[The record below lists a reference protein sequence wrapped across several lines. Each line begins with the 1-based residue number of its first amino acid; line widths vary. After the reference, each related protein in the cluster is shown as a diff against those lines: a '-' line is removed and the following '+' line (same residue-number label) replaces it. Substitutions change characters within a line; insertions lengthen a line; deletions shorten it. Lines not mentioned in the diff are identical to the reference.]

1 MNIRRVVLDVDKAL
15 ARPSL
20 LELAEAIAQ
29 VKGVEGFN
37 ITVNEMD
44 LETMGTE
51 IALEGNEIDY
61 PGLIQAIE
69 RVGCVVHSLD
79 QLVVGQLV
87 ELALLHRGV
96 ER

>member
-1 MNIRRVVLDVDKAL
+1 VVLDVDKAL

-29 VKGVEGFN
+29 VRGVEGFN

-51 IALEGNEIDY
+51 ITLEGDEIDY
-61 PGLIQAIE
+61 PGLIRTIE
-69 RVGCVVHSLD
+69 QIGCVVHSLD
-79 QLVVGQLV
+79 QLVVGRLV
-87 ELALLHRGV
+87 ERALLRRGG

>member
-15 ARPSL
+15 TRPSL
-20 LELAEAIAQ
+20 LELAEAIAW

-51 IALEGNEIDY
+51 ITLEGDEID
-61 PGLIQAIE
+61 LIKTIE
-69 RVGCVVHSLD
+69 QIGCVVHSLD
-79 QLVVGQLV
+79 QLVVGQMV
-87 ELALLHRGV
+87 ERALLRRGG

>member
-15 ARPSL
+15 TRPSL
-20 LELAEAIAQ
+20 LELVEAIAW

-37 ITVNEMD
+37 ITVNEID

-51 IALEGNEIDY
+51 ITLEGDEID
-61 PGLIQAIE
+61 LIKTIE
-69 RVGCVVHSLD
+69 QIGCVVHSLD
-79 QLVVGQLV
+79 QLVVGQMV
-87 ELALLHRGV
+87 ERALLRRGG